1 MIVRTRKPKDF
12 FKEYGLDSSAYGI
25 LDIMKLMGVEI
36 VSVNKKYE
44 DYILTLSIPNIY
56 DKEFF
61 GLLNQKDICN
71 FLENKINNEVP
82 SEYKVGIIIAHGRN
96 PNRYWEEMDFFDAKH
111 KIINKSV
118 NKFIDILDNTQRP
131 IRVHVKRKRIIK

>member
-25 LDIMKLMGVEI
+25 LDIMKMMGVEI
-36 VSVNKKYE
+36 VSVNRKYE
-44 DYILTLSIPNIY
+44 DYILVLSIPNKY

-61 GLLNQKDICN
+61 GLLKQKDVCN
-71 FLENKINNEVP
+71 FLENKINSELP
-82 SEYKVGIIIAHGRN
+82 SDYRVGIIIAQGKD

-111 KIINKSV
+111 KIISKGI
-118 NKFIDILDNTQRP
+118 NKFIDILDTPQP
-131 IRVHVKRKRIIK
+131 IRVHVRRRKLIK

>member
-25 LDIMKLMGVEI
+25 LDIMKMMGVEI
-36 VSVNKKYE
+36 VSVNRKYE
-44 DYILTLSIPNIY
+44 DYILVLSIPNKY

-61 GLLNQKDICN
+61 GLLKQKDVCN
-71 FLENKINNEVP
+71 FLENKINNELP
-82 SEYKVGIIIAHGRN
+82 SDYRVGIIIAQGKD

-111 KIINKSV
+111 KIISKSI
-118 NKFIDILDNTQRP
+118 NKFIDILDTPQP
-131 IRVHVKRKRIIK
+131 IRVHVRRRKIIK